1 MDQMWSPW
9 RASWVAKNSAAERSN
24 IFVDMLAEDA
34 DEKNLILWR
43 GGLMFVVMNLYPYNN
58 GHVLI
63 VPNRKVENYSDLTLE
78 EMSELSVVLGRVI
91 SWIDRALNP
100 DGYNVGMNLGRAGGA
115 GIPQHLHLH
124 VVPRWSSDT
133 SFMSTTSNI
142 RVLPETLRDTYDRI
156 RTVISE
162 TARAASD
169 D

>member
-1 MDQMWSPW
+1 MWSPW
-9 RASWVAKNSAAERSN
+9 RAAWVAKNSAAERSN

-43 GGLMFVVMNLYPYNN
+43 GRLMFVVMNLYPYNN

-63 VPNRKVENYSDLTLE
+63 VPNRKVENYSDLTPD
-78 EMSELSVVLGRVI
+78 EMKELSVVLGQVL
-91 SWIDRALNP
+91 SWIDRALKP
-100 DGYNVGMNLGRAGGA
+100 DGYNIGMNLGKAGGA

-133 SFMSTTSNI
+133 SFMSTTSNV

-156 RTVISE
+156 RSVISE
-162 TARAASD
+162 TT
-169 D
+169 